1 MLWQGPNKTMPQTW
15 LVRMPLI
22 GLSVLS
28 PLVLTTNLLLL
39 LGGEVVRDVESLTDL
54 LRRLALDHVGDGLA
68 ANVEERLDVEVVGG
82 LHGFLSA

>member
-1 MLWQGPNKTMPQTW
+1 MPQTW